1 MPEFSWFLSGEEER
15 EDSGDF
21 LYQKIILFASK
32 SISLVKTL
40 QKYQFFDPYIPK
52 AFLIC
57 GVGYGYRGS
66 TLKFTNF
73 DFLYQKLPTGFHSFI
88 LSSRSWHLI
97 KKSAN
102 FLKKC
107 WNFFNVLA
115 L

>member
-1 MPEFSWFLSGEEER
+1 MFTEFKKALRLSFFNATSRATLRERDLSLGSVVPEFSWFLSGEEEER
-15 EDSGDF
+15 E
-21 LYQKIILFASK
+21 
-32 SISLVKTL
+32 
-40 QKYQFFDPYIPK
+40 
-52 AFLIC
+52 
-57 GVGYGYRGS
+57 GYGYRGS

-88 LSSRSWHLI
+88 LPFRSWHLI

-107 WNFFNVLA
+107 WNFFNALA